1 MTSALKKK
9 MLHFL
14 DHLTGD
20 KVVWIIL
27 LMLMLL
33 SVLFIF
39 SSSSRLT
46 TANVSRVDIMLE
58 HLRIVGLSLVLVI
71 AIYNI
76 KSIDFFRKLSRW
88 GFVASLGLLIFL
100 NIKGVEIN
108 GAVRFFYIGGFQFHV
123 FEVVKI
129 AMMMYL
135 AWAIDMLETREQTL
149 LDRVPWLSEKLQNKK
164 WRQVVFLYAP
174 FLITILLVMRGSNT
188 TALFLA
194 MLMIITIAVGTGE
207 WKLLVELGTVL
218 LVAVFAV
225 YSIYNI
231 SKNHGDNPPKF
242 QRVGTAIG
250 RVLSGDMVKEY
261 HNATT
266 QEDRQKALDKLRQ
279 PYSARIAIHQGKIL
293 GKGPGQSTQR
303 YVVPDISEDYMFS
316 FIVEEYGW
324 WLSMFVVMLY
334 LSLLARGTLII
345 KNCANNIFAKSA
357 IFGLVLLISGQ
368 AFVHIFVNMDPG
380 ILTGQTLPLLSHG
393 SFAFICFSGAFGIIL
408 SISRIANR
416 GMARASKNAEPL
428 LAPAPETDDTVSEG
442 LSDLEEFES
451 NESDEL

>member
-58 HLRIVGLSLVLVI
+58 HLKIVGLSLVLVI
-71 AIYNI
+71 IIYNF
-76 KSIDFFRKLSRW
+76 KSIEFFKKCSRW
-88 GFVASLGLLIFL
+88 GFVVSLGLLIFL
-100 NIKGVEIN
+100 NFKGVEVN
-108 GAVRFFYIGGFQFHV
+108 GAVRFFYIGGLQFHV

-135 AWAIDMLETREQTL
+135 AWAIDMLESREQTL
-149 LDRVPWLSEKLQNKK
+149 LDKVPWLSEKLQNKK
-164 WRQVVFLYAP
+164 MRQVVFLYVP
-174 FLITILLVMRGSNT
+174 FAVTVFLVMRGSNT

-194 MLMIITIAVGTGE
+194 LLMIITIVIGSGE
-207 WKLLVELGTVL
+207 WKLVVELGVLL
-218 LVAVFAV
+218 LVALAGV
-225 YSIYNI
+225 YSIYSI

-261 HNATT
+261 HKATT
-266 QEDRQKALDKLRQ
+266 QEDRQRALDKLRQ

-316 FIVEEYGW
+316 FIVEEYG

-428 LAPAPETDDTVSEG
+428 LAPATDTNDTVSEG

-451 NESDEL
+451 DEL

>member
-71 AIYNI
+71 LIYNI
-76 KSIDFFRKLSRW
+76 KSIDFFRKFSRW

-100 NIKGVEIN
+100 NVKGVEVN

-135 AWAIDMLETREQTL
+135 AWAIDMLETRGQTL
-149 LDRVPWLSEKLQNKK
+149 LDKVPWLGEKLQNKK
-164 WRQVVFLYAP
+164 WRQVVFLYVP
-174 FLITILLVMRGSNT
+174 FFITILLVMRGSNT

-194 MLMIITIAVGTGE
+194 LLMIITIMVGTGE
-207 WKLLVELGTVL
+207 WRLVAELLLVLAVALGG
-218 LVAVFAV
+218 V
-225 YSIYNI
+225 YSIYRI
-231 SKNHGDNPPKF
+231 SKSHGDNPPKF

-279 PYSARIAIHQGKIL
+279 PYSARIAIHQGKIT

-324 WLSMFVVMLY
+324 GSLFVIMLY

-345 KNCANNIFAKSA
+345 KNCANDIFAKSA

-428 LAPAPETDDTVSEG
+428 LAPAPENNDTVSEG